1 MPSFN
6 QTQADTI
13 LSYIRSGAYPQVAA
27 EAASVHR
34 QVFLGWLSRGEKSRA
49 REPYRSFA
57 ASVRQAAAMARVKA
71 EIDLREKDPRFWLKH
86 GPGRETPDYPGWT
99 GEVKPADLRDP
110 HALPAVDGPEWN
122 ALCYKMLAALEAFP
136 EARLALAEVMK
147 GMTKEE

>member
-13 LSYIRSGAYPQVAA
+13 LTYIRSGAYPQVAA
-27 EAASVHR
+27 EAAGVHR
-34 QVFLGWLSRGEKSRA
+34 KTFLDWLGQGEKAKA

-57 ASVRQAAAMARVKA
+57 RSVRQAAAMARVKA
-71 EIDLREKDPRFWLKH
+71 ETDLREKDPRFWLKH
-86 GPGRETPDYPGWT
+86 GPGRETPEYPGWT
-99 GEVKPADLRDP
+99 GEVKPVDLQDP

-122 ALCYKMLAALEAFP
+122 ALCSKMLAALEAFP

-147 GMTKEE
+147 GMTTNQ